1 MIPQLINEL
10 FEAKEFPAARELAIA
25 YLRNQKDEDI
35 MFLLAGI
42 HHEEKNYSKAL
53 ECIEKVTPN
62 ETVLYTKQKFFIT

>member
-42 HHEEKNYSKAL
+42 YHEEKNYSKAL
-53 ECIEKVTPN
+53 RMYRESSS
-62 ETVLYTKQKFFIT
+62 